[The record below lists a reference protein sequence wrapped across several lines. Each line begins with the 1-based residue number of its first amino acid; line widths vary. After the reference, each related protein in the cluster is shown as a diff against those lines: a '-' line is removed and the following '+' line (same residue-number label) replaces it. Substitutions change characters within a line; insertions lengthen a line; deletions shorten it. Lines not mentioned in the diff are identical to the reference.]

1 MTPEE
6 VAHAKEVRDAEK
18 YAEMKAAFDR
28 QLREAST
35 KKTGKNVKILDQNK
49 YVEKIKRLEDLRTG
63 QVKSYLIIV
72 IFFTLT
78 KLLENKI
85 YT

>member
-18 YAEMKAAFDR
+18 YAEMKAAFNR

-35 KKTGKNVKILDQNK
+35 KKTGNSVKILDQNK
-49 YVEKIKRLEDLRTG
+49 YVEKIQRCHNKRSCANVDAFIG
-63 QVKSYLIIV
+63 
-72 IFFTLT
+72 
-78 KLLENKI
+78 
-85 YT
+85 

>member
-35 KKTGKNVKILDQNK
+35 KKTGKNVKILYHNK
-49 YVEKIKRLEDLRTG
+49 
-63 QVKSYLIIV
+63 
-72 IFFTLT
+72 
-78 KLLENKI
+78 
-85 YT
+85 